1 MEIPNSFLIGCL
13 IVAALIALVLWCLT
27 GLPWWAIPLIALGL
41 PWWAIPLIALGL
53 PVLFVVVVLIAL
65 TALWMASGSH

>member
-27 GLPWWAIPLIALGL
+27 GLPWWAIPLIA
-41 PWWAIPLIALGL
+41 ISL

>member
-13 IVAALIALVLWCLT
+13 IVAALIALVLWFVT
-27 GLPWWAIPLIALGL
+27 GL

-53 PVLFVVVVLIAL
+53 PVLFVAVVLIAL
-65 TALWMASGSH
+65 YALWMASGSH

>member
-13 IVAALIALVLWCLT
+13 IAAALIALVLWCLT
-27 GLPWWAIPLIALGL
+27 GLPWWAIPLIA
-41 PWWAIPLIALGL
+41 IGL